1 MHLLA
6 PLLAA
11 AFLVPADAD
20 LAQLAR
26 DARSKKYDVRL
37 DAYHALLDLGPE
49 GIRVLEPIL
58 RDAEEKARKEFLSHA
73 SGSKAKGFRRKLK
86 GMIEERRKE
95 ALKIIRDKTKYPDD
109 AHGVVGQP
117 LVDGAVSKLRDV
129 WLRPGRL
136 FLDENEEVKATLYYV
151 REAAQ
156 YLKRA
161 GFQPNW
167 YDEDLSAAYRE
178 LDEQFD
184 GLEITFSSRDR
195 KEIEEIYEFN
205 ATGPGSA
212 TDEERRFARNLNDY
226 RLMLGL
232 DAHELDDRLVVAARK
247 HSQEMMDMDYFAH
260 ESPVAENRTPGL
272 RAQKEGYGG
281 GVLENCS
288 ISADAQG
295 AFDGWYNSSGHH
307 RGLIANAS
315 QLGAGHSVTS
325 AGRPGRQWTM
335 LAGSSNSL
343 RGKKPKGNPRLVF
356 QERKRRLQPQDA
368 ETRFALARWCFK
380 NDMPDEARELLREVV
395 EIDREH
401 KKAHL
406 LLGHVRSNGVWV
418 TAEEKLLADV
428 EEKGPEEVLA
438 LVGERLGAEEPSV
451 RLAAV
456 RVIENFGDRAGLP
469 LLVRALRD
477 DASEVRDAA
486 CGALARTGDAAAAGP
501 LKGALS
507 DRSFYVAHSAA
518 AALWR
523 LGSGDGVATLFKGL
537 RSGDLNPRLDAHRK
551 ARSVFGKDFGYA
563 WDLPEVERAKVV
575 DEWEAYVETLTPG
588 G

>member
-1 MHLLA
+1 MPFFALLIS
-6 PLLAA
+6 
-11 AFLVPADAD
+11 FVLVASNDVDMAK
-20 LAQLAR
+20 LSR
-26 DARSKKYDVRL
+26 DARSKKFDVRL

-49 GIRVLEPIL
+49 GISVLEPIL

-73 SGSKAKGFRRKLK
+73 TGSKAKGFRRKLK
-86 GMIEERRKE
+86 GMIEAQRKE
-95 ALKIIRDKTKYPDD
+95 ALKIIRDRTKYPDD
-109 AHGVVGQP
+109 AHGAVGQH
-117 LVDGAVSKLRDV
+117 LVDAEVARLRDP
-129 WLRPGRL
+129 WKSPGRL
-136 FLDENEEVKATLYYV
+136 FLDENEEIKGTLYYV

-167 YDEDLSAAYRE
+167 YDEDLVAAYRE

-184 GLEITFSSRDR
+184 PLDICFSSKER

-212 TDEERRFARNLNDY
+212 TDEERRFARILNDY

-232 DAHELDDRLVVAARK
+232 DAMELDDRLVVAARK

-260 ESPVAENRTPGL
+260 ESPVAENRTPSM
-272 RAQKEGYGG
+272 RAQKEGFSGS
-281 GVLENCS
+281 VMENCA

-307 RGLIANAS
+307 RGLITRS
-315 QLGAGHSVTS
+315 PQLGAGHSVS
-325 AGRPGRQWTM
+325 SSGHPGRQWTM
-335 LAGSSNSL
+335 MGGSANSL
-343 RGKKPKGNPRLVF
+343 RGKKPKGNPRLIF
-356 QERKRRLQPQDA
+356 LDRKQKLQSNDA
-368 ETRFALARWCFK
+368 ETRYALARWCLK
-380 NDMPDEARELLREVV
+380 NEMPDEAKEMLREVV
-395 EIDREH
+395 RIDPEH
-401 KKAHL
+401 KSAHL
-406 LLGHVRSNGVWV
+406 LLGHVRSNGAWV

-428 EEKGPEEVLA
+428 KDKGVDEVLSM
-438 LVGERLGAEEPSV
+438 VGERLGADEPAI

-456 RVIENFGDRAGLP
+456 RVIEKIGAAAGVP
-469 LLVRALRD
+469 LLVRALKD

-486 CGALARTGDAAAAGP
+486 CEVLGKLGGAAATGP

-518 AALWR
+518 LALWK
-523 LGSGDGVATLFKGL
+523 LGYGDGVGTLFKGL
-537 RSGDLNPRLDAHRK
+537 RSGDLNPRIDAHRK
-551 ARSVFGKDFGYA
+551 GRAAFGKDFGYA

-575 DEWEAYVETLTPG
+575 DEWEAYVGTLTPG